1 MRLFKGDKVYDF
13 MAVRKYWIALS
24 LTLTFGSIFLIFG
37 GKPKLGT
44 DFLGGTEVELAFK
57 KPVQA
62 GAIRKAVEDAGFST
76 PTVIKV
82 EDAKNPSRYMVRVHE
97 VSTIAHDKQLEI
109 EKRLCFESA
118 DPACSDTHKPT
129 EVKFSPGGDKIT
141 LRYRDA
147 PDLSF
152 VKERISAVKGIALR
166 PGENNPLLQ
175 NEREN
180 KVEIQLMSKGDQ
192 LMGGLRKSLG
202 VDAVPDQALRTEWI
216 GPRAGAQL
224 RDAALKSIAIS
235 IVLIMAYIAFR
246 FDLRFAPGCVVA
258 LIHDAVG
265 TIGIFVL
272 LGKEINLTTV
282 AAAITI
288 VGYSVNDTVIVYDR
302 VRENLGKLRGAS
314 FIKLINVSTSEMLG
328 RTILTASTVLF
339 SLQGLFIW
347 GTGELKD
354 FALALTIGVV
364 LGMYSSIY
372 VALPLTEW
380 FETRFFAKAG
390 ANKNKNKRPPATRN
404 VAPAV

>member
-13 MAVRKYWIALS
+13 MAVRKYWITLS
-24 LTLTFGSIFLIFG
+24 LALTFGSIALLLFG
-37 GKPKLGT
+37 NPKLGT
-44 DFLGGTEVELAFK
+44 DFVGGTEVEIAFK
-57 KPVQA
+57 KAVEPS
-62 GAIRKAVEDAGFST
+62 AIRQAVEDTGFST

-82 EDAKNPSRYMVRVHE
+82 DDAKNPHRYLVRVHE
-97 VSTIAHDKQLEI
+97 VSTIAPEKQAEI
-109 EKRLCFESA
+109 ERALCASA
-118 DPACSDTHKPT
+118 PDAACTEARKPT

-141 LRYRDA
+141 LRYREA
-147 PDLSF
+147 PDLAF
-152 VKERISAVKGIALR
+152 VKERISGVKQIALR
-166 PGENNPLLQ
+166 PGDNNPLLQ
-175 NEREN
+175 NARDN

-192 LMGGLRKSLG
+192 LMTGLRKSLG
-202 VDAVPDQALRTEWI
+202 VEAVPENALRTEWI

-224 RDAALKSIAIS
+224 RDAAVKSIAIS
-235 IVLIMAYIAFR
+235 IIFIMAYIALR

-272 LGKEINLTTV
+272 LGKEINLTTI
-282 AAAITI
+282 AAALTI
-288 VGYSVNDTVIVYDR
+288 VGYSVNDTVVVYDR

-314 FIKLINVSTSEMLG
+314 FVRLINVSTSEMLG
-328 RTILTASTVLF
+328 RTILTACTVQF
-339 SLQGLFIW
+339 SLLGLFIW

-354 FALALTIGVV
+354 FALALTIGVF

-380 FETRFFAKAG
+380 FETNFFSKLASRK
-390 ANKNKNKRPPATRN
+390 KPRPRSTSN

>member
-1 MRLFKGDKVYDF
+1 
-13 MAVRKYWIALS
+13 
-24 LTLTFGSIFLIFG
+24 
-37 GKPKLGT
+37 
-44 DFLGGTEVELAFK
+44 
-57 KPVQA
+57 
-62 GAIRKAVEDAGFST
+62 
-76 PTVIKV
+76 
-82 EDAKNPSRYMVRVHE
+82 
-97 VSTIAHDKQLEI
+97 
-109 EKRLCFESA
+109 
-118 DPACSDTHKPT
+118 
-129 EVKFSPGGDKIT
+129 VKFSPGGDKIT
-141 LRYRDA
+141 LRYSDA
-147 PDLSF
+147 PDLAF
-152 VKERISAVKGIALR
+152 VKERVSAVKGIALR
-166 PGENNPLLQ
+166 PGDNNPLLQ
-175 NEREN
+175 SARDN

-192 LMGGLRKSLG
+192 LMAGLRKTLG
-202 VDAVPDQALRTEWI
+202 ADAVPEQALRTEWI

-224 RDAALKSIAIS
+224 RDAAVKSIAIS
-235 IVLIMAYIAFR
+235 IIFIMAYIAFR

-265 TIGIFVL
+265 TVGIFVL

-314 FIKLINVSTSEMLG
+314 FVQLINVSTSEMLG
-328 RTILTASTVLF
+328 RTILTACTVLF

-380 FETRFFAKAG
+380 FETRFFAKMG
-390 ANKNKNKRPPATRN
+390 KKGPRRPTTRN

>member
-13 MAVRKYWIALS
+13 MAVRKYWITLS
-24 LTLTFGSIFLIFG
+24 LLLTFGSLILIFS
-37 GKPKLGT
+37 GKAKLGT
-44 DFLGGTEVELAFK
+44 DFLGGTEVEIAFK
-57 KPVQA
+57 KPVEA
-62 GAIRKAVEDAGFST
+62 GAIRRSVEDAGFST

-82 EDAKNPSRYMVRVHE
+82 DDARNPHRYMVRVHE
-97 VSTIAHDKQLEI
+97 VSTIAPEKQAEV
-109 EKRLCFESA
+109 ERALCASA
-118 DPACSDTHKPT
+118 ADAACTETRKPT

-147 PDLSF
+147 PELAF
-152 VKERISAVKGIALR
+152 IKERISGVKGMALR

-175 NEREN
+175 SARDN

-192 LMGGLRKSLG
+192 LVGGLRKSLG
-202 VDAVPDQALRTEWI
+202 PDVVPESALRTEWI

-224 RDAALKSIAIS
+224 RDAAVKSIAIS
-235 IVLIMAYIAFR
+235 IIFIMAYIAFR

-258 LIHDAVG
+258 LVHDAVG

-282 AAAITI
+282 AAALTI

-314 FIKLINVSTSEMLG
+314 FSRLINVSTSEMLG
-328 RTILTASTVLF
+328 RTILTAATVLF
-339 SLQGLFIW
+339 SLQGLFVW

-354 FALALTIGVV
+354 FALALTIGVI

-380 FETRFFAKAG
+380 FETRFFSKLGRKKG
-390 ANKNKNKRPPATRN
+390 ARPATRN

>member
-13 MAVRKYWIALS
+13 MAVRKYWITLS
-24 LTLTFGSIFLIFG
+24 LGLTLASLALIFF

-44 DFLGGTEVELAFK
+44 DFLGGTEVEIAFK
-57 KPVQA
+57 KPVEA
-62 GAIRKAVEDAGFST
+62 GSIRKAIEEVGFGT

-82 EDAKNPSRYMVRVHE
+82 DDPKNPYRFMVRVHE
-97 VSTIAHDKQLEI
+97 VSTIAHDKQQEI
-109 EKRLCFESA
+109 EKVLCSEGN
-118 DPACSDTHKPT
+118 DPACTDARKPT

-141 LRYRDA
+141 LRYHEA
-147 PDLSF
+147 PDLAF
-152 VKERISAVKGIALR
+152 VKERISGVKGIALR
-166 PGENNPLLQ
+166 PGDNNPLLQ
-175 NEREN
+175 SARDN

-192 LMGGLRKSLG
+192 LMGGLRKTLG
-202 VDAVPDQALRTEWI
+202 VDAVPESALRTEWI

-224 RDAALKSIAIS
+224 RDAAVKSIAIS
-235 IVLIMAYIAFR
+235 IIFIMAYIAFR

-258 LIHDAVG
+258 LCHDAIG

-272 LGKEINLTTV
+272 LGKEINLTTI

-314 FIKLINVSTSEMLG
+314 FVRLINVSTSEMLG
-328 RTILTASTVLF
+328 RTILTACTVLF

-380 FETRFFAKAG
+380 FETRFFSKMG
-390 ANKNKNKRPPATRN
+390 NKKKGRPATRS

>member
-13 MAVRKYWIALS
+13 MAVRKYWITLS
-24 LTLTFGSIFLIFG
+24 LGLTLGSLALLVF

-44 DFLGGTEVELAFK
+44 DFLGGTEVEIAFK
-57 KPVQA
+57 KPVEA
-62 GAIRKAVEDAGFST
+62 GAIRKSIEESGFGT

-82 EDAKNPSRYMVRVHE
+82 DDAKNPYRFMVRVHE
-97 VSTIAHDKQLEI
+97 VSTIAHDKQQEI
-109 EKRLCFESA
+109 EKVLCAEGA
-118 DPACSDTHKPT
+118 DPACTDARKPT

-141 LRYRDA
+141 VRYREA
-147 PDLSF
+147 PDLAF
-152 VKERISAVKGIALR
+152 VKERISGVKGIALR
-166 PGENNPLLQ
+166 PGDNNPLLQ
-175 NEREN
+175 SARDN

-192 LMGGLRKSLG
+192 LMGGLRKTLG
-202 VDAVPDQALRTEWI
+202 ADAVPESALRTEWI

-224 RDAALKSIAIS
+224 RDAAVKSIAIS
-235 IVLIMAYIAFR
+235 IIFIMAYIAFR

-258 LIHDAVG
+258 LCHDAIG

-272 LGKEINLTTV
+272 LGKEINLTTI

-314 FIKLINVSTSEMLG
+314 FVRLINVSTSEMLG
-328 RTILTASTVLF
+328 RTILTACTVLF

-380 FETRFFAKAG
+380 FETRFFAKMG
-390 ANKNKNKRPPATRN
+390 NKKKARPTTRN

>member
-1 MRLFKGDKVYDF
+1 M
-13 MAVRKYWIALS
+13 
-24 LTLTFGSIFLIFG
+24 
-37 GKPKLGT
+37 
-44 DFLGGTEVELAFK
+44 
-57 KPVQA
+57 PVGP
-62 GAIRKAVEDAGFST
+62 GAIRKAVEDAGFGA
-76 PTVIKV
+76 PTIIKV
-82 EDAKNPSRYMVRVHE
+82 DDSKNPNRYMVRVHE
-97 VSTIAHDKQLEI
+97 VSTIAPEKQQEI
-109 EKRLCFESA
+109 EKVLCVTGA
-118 DPACSDTHKPT
+118 DPACTEARKPT
-129 EVKFSPGGDKIT
+129 ELRFSPGGDKIT

-147 PDLSF
+147 PDLAF
-152 VKERISAVKGIALR
+152 VKERISGVKQIALR
-166 PGENNPLLQ
+166 TGENNPQVQ
-175 NEREN
+175 NEREH
-180 KVEIQLMSKGDQ
+180 KVEIHLMSKGDQ

-202 VDAVPDQALRTEWI
+202 ADAVPEQALRTEWI

-224 RDAALKSIAIS
+224 RDAAVKSIAIS

-272 LGKEINLTTV
+272 LGKEINLTTI

-314 FIKLINVSTSEMLG
+314 FVRLINVSTSEMLG
-328 RTILTASTVLF
+328 RTILTAATVLF

-380 FETRFFAKAG
+380 FETRFFSKMGQKKA
-390 ANKNKNKRPPATRN
+390 RSRSTSN

>member
-13 MAVRKYWIALS
+13 MAVRKYWIGLSLS
-24 LTLTFGSIFLIFG
+24 LTVLSLVVIFS
-37 GKPKLGT
+37 GKAKLGT
-44 DFLGGTEVELAFK
+44 DFLGGTEVELAFR
-57 KPVQA
+57 KPVEA
-62 GAIRKAVEDAGFST
+62 NAIRKSIEDAGFST

-82 EDAKNPSRYMVRVHE
+82 DDPKNPYRYMVRVHE
-97 VSTIAHDKQLEI
+97 VSTISHDETVKI
-109 EKRLCFESA
+109 EKALCAGPDEPDCTDA
-118 DPACSDTHKPT
+118 RKPT

-141 LRYRDA
+141 LRYKDS
-147 PDLSF
+147 PDLAF
-152 VKERISAVKGIALR
+152 VKERITAVKGIALR

-175 NEREN
+175 SARDN

-192 LMGGLRKSLG
+192 LMAGLRKTLG
-202 VDAVPDQALRTEWI
+202 ADAVPEQALRTEWI

-235 IVLIMAYIAFR
+235 IIFIMAYIAFR

-265 TIGIFVL
+265 TVGIFVL

-302 VRENLGKLRGAS
+302 VRENLGKLRGAT
-314 FIKLINVSTSEMLG
+314 FVQLINISTSEMLG

-380 FETRFFAKAG
+380 FETRFFAKMAKKKKG
-390 ANKNKNKRPPATRN
+390 GRRPPTRN

>member
-1 MRLFKGDKVYDF
+1 MRLFKGHKIYDF
-13 MAVRKYWIALS
+13 MAVRKYWITLS
-24 LTLTFGSIFLIFG
+24 LGLTFLSLGLLFTG
-37 GKPKLGT
+37 HAKLGT
-44 DFLGGTEVELAFK
+44 DFLGGTEVELAFR
-57 KPVQA
+57 KPVEA
-62 GAIRKAVEDAGFST
+62 SAIRKAVEEAGFST

-82 EDAKNPSRYMVRVHE
+82 DDPKNPYRYMVRVHE
-97 VSTIAHDKQLEI
+97 VSTISPEKQAEV
-109 EKRLCFESA
+109 ERALCA
-118 DPACSDTHKPT
+118 TGGDAACTDARKPT

-147 PDLSF
+147 PDLAF
-152 VKERISAVKGIALR
+152 VKERITGVKQMALR
-166 PGENNPLLQ
+166 AGANNPLLQ
-175 NEREN
+175 SARDN

-192 LMGGLRKSLG
+192 LIGGLRKALG
-202 VDAVPDQALRTEWI
+202 ADAVPEVALRTEWI

-224 RDAALKSIAIS
+224 RDAAVKSIAIS
-235 IVLIMAYIAFR
+235 IIFIMAYIAFR

-272 LGKEINLTTV
+272 LGKEINLTTI

-314 FIKLINVSTSEMLG
+314 FVKLINVSTSEMLG

-380 FETRFFAKAG
+380 FESRFFSKMG
-390 ANKNKNKRPPATRN
+390 KKKKSGPSTRK

>member
-24 LTLTFGSIFLIFG
+24 LTLTFGSLALLLF

-44 DFLGGTEVELAFK
+44 DFVGGTEVEIAFK
-57 KPVQA
+57 KPVDPAQ
-62 GAIRKAVEDAGFST
+62 IRVASEQAGFST

-82 EDAKNPSRYMVRVHE
+82 DDSKNPHRYMVRVHE
-97 VSTIAHDKQLEI
+97 VSTIAPEVQRQIEKQLC
-109 EKRLCFESA
+109 LNVTDA
-118 DPACSDTHKPT
+118 ACTDAHRPT
-129 EVKFSPGGDKIT
+129 EVKFSPGGDKIS
-141 LRYRDA
+141 LRYQHT
-147 PDLSF
+147 PDLAF
-152 VKERISAVKGIALR
+152 IKERISSVKQIALR
-166 PGENNPLLQ
+166 AGDNNPLLQ
-175 NEREN
+175 SARDN

-192 LMGGLRKSLG
+192 LMSGLRKSLG
-202 VDAVPDQALRTEWI
+202 AEAVPDMPLRTEWI

-224 RDAALKSIAIS
+224 RDAAIKSIAIS

-265 TIGIFVL
+265 TIGIMVL
-272 LGKEINLTTV
+272 IGKEINLITV
-282 AAAITI
+282 AAALTI
-288 VGYSVNDTVIVYDR
+288 IGFSVNDTVVVYDR
-302 VRENLGKLRGAS
+302 VRENLGRLRGAS
-314 FIKLINVSTSEMLG
+314 FTKLINVSTSEMLG
-328 RTILTASTVLF
+328 RTILTACTVLF
-339 SLQGLFIW
+339 SLLGLFVW
-347 GTGELKD
+347 GTGDLKD

-380 FETRFFAKAG
+380 FESKFFSKLATK
-390 ANKNKNKRPPATRN
+390 KKRPAPQTRN

>member
-1 MRLFKGDKVYDF
+1 
-13 MAVRKYWIALS
+13 
-24 LTLTFGSIFLIFG
+24 
-37 GKPKLGT
+37 
-44 DFLGGTEVELAFK
+44 
-57 KPVQA
+57 
-62 GAIRKAVEDAGFST
+62 
-76 PTVIKV
+76 
-82 EDAKNPSRYMVRVHE
+82 
-97 VSTIAHDKQLEI
+97 
-109 EKRLCFESA
+109 
-118 DPACSDTHKPT
+118 
-129 EVKFSPGGDKIT
+129 
-141 LRYRDA
+141 
-147 PDLSF
+147 
-152 VKERISAVKGIALR
+152 
-166 PGENNPLLQ
+166 
-175 NEREN
+175 
-180 KVEIQLMSKGDQ
+180 
-192 LMGGLRKSLG
+192 
-202 VDAVPDQALRTEWI
+202 
-216 GPRAGAQL
+216 
-224 RDAALKSIAIS
+224 
-235 IVLIMAYIAFR
+235 VLIMAYIAFR

-258 LIHDAVG
+258 LVHDAVG

-282 AAAITI
+282 AAALTI

-380 FETRFFAKAG
+380 FESRFFSKLG
-390 ANKNKNKRPPATRN
+390 SKKKSPRPPATRN